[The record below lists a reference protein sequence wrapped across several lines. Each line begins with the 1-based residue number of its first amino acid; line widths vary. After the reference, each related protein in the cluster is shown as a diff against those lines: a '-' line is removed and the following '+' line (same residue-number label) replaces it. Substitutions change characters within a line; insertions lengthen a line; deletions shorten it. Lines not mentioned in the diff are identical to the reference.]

1 MTFGSTTHFQKS
13 LYIFVLFDNGL
24 GAVEMLGTYKYNSFT
39 SSQASKHKE
48 MSCSVASTEESG
60 DTLSSSEHL
69 VSAAL
74 CLERPRDGEGDEGLA
89 PQLAPR
95 LRDAGVLHAVRQV
108 LDTRQASLD
117 PVPTQPGPESFS

>member
-1 MTFGSTTHFQKS
+1 
-13 LYIFVLFDNGL
+13 
-24 GAVEMLGTYKYNSFT
+24 
-39 SSQASKHKE
+39 
-48 MSCSVASTEESG
+48 MSCSVSVASTEESG

-74 CLERPRDGEGDEGLA
+74 GLERPRDGEGDEGLA
-89 PQLAPR
+89 PQPALR

>member
-1 MTFGSTTHFQKS
+1 
-13 LYIFVLFDNGL
+13 
-24 GAVEMLGTYKYNSFT
+24 
-39 SSQASKHKE
+39 
-48 MSCSVASTEESG
+48 MSCSMASTEESR

-69 VSAAL
+69 VPSAL
-74 CLERPRDGEGDEGLA
+74 GLEGAGDGEGDEGLA
-89 PQLAPR
+89 PQLALR